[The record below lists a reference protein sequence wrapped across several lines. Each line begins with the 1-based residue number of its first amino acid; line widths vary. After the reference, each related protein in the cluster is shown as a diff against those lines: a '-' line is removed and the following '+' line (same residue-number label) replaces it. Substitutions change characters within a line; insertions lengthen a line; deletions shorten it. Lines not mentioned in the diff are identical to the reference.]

1 MKKPLTASDWATLW
15 QLRRAGFAL
24 DLLPHSDSRL
34 KIDIYPQRSQPL
46 IAAGG
51 TLTWV
56 QLPVALRSSALL
68 TIVEVFLLLDAP
80 PLEYRSLPDDRLP
93 APVRAMVARR
103 RSRAFRFTSGAGQDP
118 VLHLPGRSHLR
129 ASFLLAG
136 QHALPNLAPGESLP
150 AELWLRDVEG
160 RYYGA
165 GFPWKPALAAESGS
179 EEGGG

>member
-24 DLLPHSDSRL
+24 DLLPHSGPEL
-34 KIDIYPQRSQPL
+34 EIDVYPQTSQPL
-46 IAAGG
+46 IASGEIG
-51 TLTWV
+51 TWV
-56 QLPVALRSSALL
+56 QLPVALRSRALVS
-68 TIVEVFLLLDAP
+68 IAESFLLLDAP
-80 PLEYRSLPDDRLP
+80 RLEYRSVAENRLP
-93 APVRAMVARR
+93 APVRAMVSRR
-103 RSRAFRFTSGAGQDP
+103 RSPAFRFTSGAGQDS
-118 VLHLPGRSHLR
+118 VLHLPARAHLR
-129 ASFLLAG
+129 GSFLLAG
-136 QHALPNLAPGESLP
+136 QQELPNLVRGQSLP